1 MKINF
6 FPKLNNEK
14 LIIKGKYRNLS
25 EFEYILPNK
34 SIIKYEVIDPV
45 NKKNIKYAHGVGAIP
60 IIKQTNQLILIE
72 NFRYPIN
79 KKCIEFPA
87 GSYEPSE
94 LDSSNEKINNNA
106 ISVIKRELK
115 EETGYE
121 GDYINFFILPTNK
134 NLAAKF
140 FGNVYHDP
148 WKSTSSTVMTLFSV
162 DLEKNK
168 ENKQNL
174 EDIEMI
180 KVNKINLDNLFDF
193 LCDKAKDGYGIR
205 QDLYYLTCGMFFDE
219 IFNFEWI
226 VKNAF
231 YFI

>member
-1 MKINF
+1 MNKNNL
-6 FPKLNNEK
+6 PKFDKEN
-14 LIIKGKYRNLS
+14 IIVKGKYRTLYQY
-25 EFEYILPNK
+25 EYIHPNK
-34 SIIKYEVIDPV
+34 SIIKYEVIEPV

-87 GSYEPSE
+87 GSYDNDE
-94 LDSSNEKINNNA
+94 LDSSNEKINNMAINA
-106 ISVIKRELK
+106 IKRELK

-121 GDYINFFILPTNK
+121 GECVNFFISPSNK
-134 NLAAKF
+134 NIAAKF
-140 FGNVYHDP
+140 FGSVYHDP
-148 WKSTSSTVMTLFSV
+148 WSSTSSTVMSLFSI

-168 ENKQNL
+168 DNKQNL

-180 KVNKINLDNLFDF
+180 KVNKVNIDNLFEF
-193 LCDKAKDGYGIR
+193 LCEKAKNGYGIR

-219 IFNFEWI
+219 IFDF
-226 VKNAF
+226 
-231 YFI
+231 